1 MPSEG
6 TIFRVCSYLR
16 NWFDYGN
23 FNYHGSVTIS
33 NGALSQSYGLNAQQ
47 YFRIIGSRLND
58 GVYQYPV
65 TILKDEIFEGSII
78 GMSIPKPVID
88 VMEKIEDWENKY
100 FTTSSVAMSPF
111 SSESIP
117 GVFSYSKSTGANDT
131 TKDKSG
137 TWQGIFGAELAPW
150 RKI

>member
-1 MPSEG
+1 MPNEG

-16 NWFDYGN
+16 NWFNNGN
-23 FNYHGSVTIS
+23 YNYHGSITIT

-58 GVYQYPV
+58 GVYQYPI
-65 TILKDEIFEGSII
+65 TTLKDEIFEGSII
-78 GMSIPKPVID
+78 GMSIPKPVLD
-88 VMEKIEDWENKY
+88 VMDKIEDWENKY
-100 FTTSSVAMSPF
+100 FTASSVAMSPF

-117 GVFSYSKSTGANDT
+117 GVYSYSKSTGANDT

-137 TWQGIFGAELAPW
+137 TWQGVFGAELAPW

>member
-16 NWFDYGN
+16 NWFNYNN

-65 TILKDEIFEGSII
+65 TILRDEIFEGSII
-78 GMSIPKPVID
+78 GMSIPKPVLD